1 MNIIDVQTKIQN
13 LTKAKVSLSQIGE
26 VLGISR
32 AAMSKRAKL
41 GSDIGVDELKT
52 IEKFYNLSL
61 FDVPSKNDNSEHVTL
76 DYFPDVF
83 GSCGN
88 GVFQF
93 SMQKE
98 TLTIP
103 KNAFFTKYS
112 PAKTYFII
120 NAYGNSMQPFI
131 YDKDK
136 LIVESY
142 DGEQIIDNRPYVF
155 SYKDEIFI
163 KRLAKNV
170 NQLVIIPD
178 NKDYDVIKLSGAD
191 LQDVDIIGQIVGLM
205 RDLR

>member
-1 MNIIDVQTKIQN
+1 MRYDVLFERLQN
-13 LTKAKVSLSQIGE
+13 LIKYKPSQSE
-26 VLGISR
+26 VGKILGL
-32 AAMSKRAKL
+32 AQTAMSGRANRN
-41 GSDIGVDELKT
+41 SNFTDEEIEL
-52 IEKFYNLSL
+52 IEKHYNICLL
-61 FDVPSKNDNSEHVTL
+61 QNNALCDNEHVTL

-93 SMQKE
+93 STKKE
-98 TLTIP
+98 QITIP
-103 KNAFFTKYS
+103 QSSLFKKLTPGKQ
-112 PAKTYFII
+112 YFVI

-131 YDKDK
+131 FDKDK